1 MDERGDSDVG
11 VGIIGTILLFCFLGL
26 LTLEIEINGKN
37 YSVALGCDYFN
48 FPKFEESIDK

>member
-1 MDERGDSDVG
+1 MGERGDSDVG